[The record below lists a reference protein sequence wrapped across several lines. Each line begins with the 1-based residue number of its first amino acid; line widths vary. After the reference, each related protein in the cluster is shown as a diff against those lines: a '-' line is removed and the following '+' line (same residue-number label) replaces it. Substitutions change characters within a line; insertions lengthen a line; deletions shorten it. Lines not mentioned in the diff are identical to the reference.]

1 MRDLLSTSYLFFYNS
16 FIQHSKYEVLDEQ
29 SEIKSKLWIYP

>member
-1 MRDLLSTSYLFFYNS
+1 MQIVKRMKEIVPEFKS
-16 FIQHSKYEVLDEQ
+16 QHSKYEVLDGQ